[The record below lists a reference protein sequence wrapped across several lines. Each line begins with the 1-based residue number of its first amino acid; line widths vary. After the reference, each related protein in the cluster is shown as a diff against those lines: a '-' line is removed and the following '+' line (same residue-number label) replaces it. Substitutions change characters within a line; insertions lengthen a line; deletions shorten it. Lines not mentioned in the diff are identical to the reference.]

1 MLVGKGAAICSAT
14 KIAEAGVEDALGKQI
29 ANNQPQC
36 LLQLLRL
43 FQAAYVLE
51 QKEVDETLLFTWLWS
66 SQYRNMYSF
75 VDHTLESCWKN
86 WRERMTGKCY
96 GWVLLVG
103 VRAEVKY
110 QGVLSSSQ
118 KN

>member
-1 MLVGKGAAICSAT
+1 M
-14 KIAEAGVEDALGKQI
+14 GKQI

-51 QKEVDETLLFTWLWS
+51 QKEVDEILLFTWLWS
-66 SQYRNMYSF
+66 SQYQNMCSF
-75 VDHTLESCWKN
+75 GDHTLESCWKN
-86 WRERMTGKCY
+86 WKERMTGKWY
-96 GWVLLVG
+96 GWVLSVG

-110 QGVLSSSQ
+110 QGVCNLVR
-118 KN
+118 KIEVGHKFRT